1 MQSAEHPPVALVA
14 GGVRGLGLASARAL
28 AARGARVWILY
39 RSSHAAA
46 RALESEFDGRVL
58 QADLCAPGAAE
69 RALERVLARDGR
81 LDSAVHAVGDYE
93 SGALLETEPAALRA
107 LWQSNVESALLYAR
121 AVQAP
126 LRSARGSL
134 VFFGCAGLEGLRGKR
149 TVAGYAMAKS
159 ALLVL
164 ARSLALELA
173 PQVRVNVVSP
183 GLVPHE
189 HAHPDSSAERL
200 VARVPLQRV
209 GTPAEVGETVAWLCS
224 PQASYVTGADVP
236 VSGGWLL

>member
-1 MQSAEHPPVALVA
+1 MQPQPKVALVA

-28 AARGARVWILY
+28 AAGGARVWILY
-39 RSSHAAA
+39 RSSHEAA
-46 RALESEFDGRVL
+46 RALEPEFEGRVL
-58 QADLCAPGAAE
+58 QVDLCEAGAAE
-69 RALERVLARDGR
+69 RVLERVLARDGR
-81 LDSAVHAVGDYE
+81 LDAAVHAVGDYA
-93 SGALLETEPAALRA
+93 SGALLETEPAELRA
-107 LWQSNVESALLYAR
+107 LWASNVESALLFAR

-126 LRSARGSL
+126 LREARGSL
-134 VFFGCAGLEGLRGKR
+134 VFFGCAGLEGLRGKQ
-149 TVAGYAMAKS
+149 TVAAYAMAKS

-189 HAHPDSSAERL
+189 HAHPDSSAPRL
-200 VARVPLQRV
+200 VARVPLGRV

-224 PQASYVTGADVP
+224 ARASYVTGADVP